1 MGMKTALVMGAGG
14 FIGSHLVKRLKK
26 EGFWVRGVDRKH
38 PQFGPS
44 AADEFVISDLRL
56 PEQTQAC
63 FDQEFDE
70 VYQLAAEMGGAGYI
84 FTGEND
90 FDIMSSSALIN
101 LNAARCSSN
110 ANVGRL
116 FFTSSACVYNQ
127 DTQSDTAS
135 YTCEESTAYPANPDS
150 DYGWEK
156 LFSERL
162 FQAVSRNNRIP
173 TRIGRL
179 HNVFGPEGAWC
190 CGREKAPAAI
200 CRKVAEAADG
210 TEIEMWGDGNQ
221 VRSFL
226 YVDECLDGI
235 LRLMRSDYE
244 LPLNIG
250 SDFPVS
256 IRQLV
261 EMVIALSN
269 KRLTIKA
276 IPGPQGVRARSS
288 DNKLIEQCLGWRPTQ
303 PLQDGLEETYSWI
316 AQQVHETQKLQASV

>member
-1 MGMKTALVMGAGG
+1 MKTALVMGAGG
-14 FIGSHLVKRLKK
+14 FIGNHLVTRLKE
-26 EGFWVRGVDRKH
+26 EGFWVRGVDRKY
-38 PQFGPS
+38 PEFNPTT
-44 AADEFVISDLRL
+44 ADEFMIADLRL
-56 PEQTQAC
+56 PEQVDAC
-63 FDQEFDE
+63 FDRDIDE

-101 LNAARCSSN
+101 LNAARSASSGS
-110 ANVGRL
+110 VGRL
-116 FFTSSACVYNQ
+116 FYTSSACVYNQ
-127 DTQSDTAS
+127 DTQNDTEN
-135 YTCEESTAYPANPDS
+135 YTCRENTAYPANPDS

-162 FQAVSRNNRIP
+162 FQAVSRNNKIP

-179 HNVFGPEGAWC
+179 HNVFGPQGSWC

-200 CRKVAEAADG
+200 CRKVAEAVDG
-210 TEIEMWGDGNQ
+210 GEIEMWGDGKQ

-235 LRLMRSDYE
+235 LRLMRSDCE

-256 IRQLV
+256 IRELA
-261 EMVIALSN
+261 EMVISLSN

-288 DNKLIEQCLGWRPTQ
+288 DNDLIEQQLGWRPTQ
-303 PLQDGLEETYSWI
+303 PLQDGLEKTYAWI
-316 AQQVHETQKLQASV
+316 SDQVQATMQSKASA